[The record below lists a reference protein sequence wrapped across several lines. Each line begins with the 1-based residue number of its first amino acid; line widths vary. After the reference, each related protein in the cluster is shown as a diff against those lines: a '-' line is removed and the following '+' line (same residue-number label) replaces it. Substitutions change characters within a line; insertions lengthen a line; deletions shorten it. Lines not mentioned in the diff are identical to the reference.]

1 VFHNHSGAV
10 IQLLLGK
17 MARFGP
23 GYEVLASSRRHSYTV
38 IAASLTNPQRNTP
51 QYPPAI
57 RTQSTKMAVASQA
70 HIDRRD
76 QDQDESAALLR
87 SLDSLRTAITIFD
100 RKGRLLYANAHLN
113 YLFRSFP
120 PRESLI
126 GRTYDEL
133 IRLEIEGGEIASTA
147 LASGTRSFIAQRLS
161 QLRDDEYAPRDVAL
175 RDHRV
180 VEIKAR
186 RSPNGHTVLL
196 WTDVTAAR
204 AQLTRLQEAVAL
216 SAEAFAFYDANDKL
230 ILANDLYAHLC
241 GVKGL
246 DELIGK
252 TFPEICATVA
262 YNGRMIFNESPEQWL
277 ERRLQ
282 SHRSPAGAVT
292 LRTNTGEAYLV
303 RDRAGHDGGR
313 VMVFTDITD
322 KVRAETALQEQEHA
336 LAHSRAQ
343 AEKQS
348 TYLADLAHRLDQASA
363 SVKSAKTTLLRTMG
377 HELKTPLNAI
387 LGFSDLMATLAD
399 NMNPGQIREYAGL
412 IHQGGNNLLKIIN
425 QIMDLT
431 KISAGR
437 YDLRRMPVDAGGVLW
452 QTRDVFLSRAAARNI
467 EIDADQCPVGLMV
480 DADESVFTNMVH
492 SLMDNAITF
501 TSGGRIVLSA
511 ARTEAGVTVTV
522 EDNGSGVAPD
532 DLARI
537 QEPFEHAGRGEGSE
551 HAKGA
556 GLGLTLVKAFAEL
569 HGGWLELDSQLG
581 EGFRASITLPAAA
594 LPTAS

>member
-1 VFHNHSGAV
+1 
-10 IQLLLGK
+10 
-17 MARFGP
+17 
-23 GYEVLASSRRHSYTV
+23 
-38 IAASLTNPQRNTP
+38 
-51 QYPPAI
+51 
-57 RTQSTKMAVASQA
+57 MAVASPVL
-70 HIDRRD
+70 IDRTQNQED
-76 QDQDESAALLR
+76 PAALLR

-100 RKGRLLYANAHLN
+100 RGGRLLYANAHLN

-120 PRESLI
+120 PHASLI
-126 GRTYDEL
+126 GRSYEEL
-133 IRLEIEGGEIASTA
+133 VRLEIEGGEIAPSA
-147 LASGTRSFIAQRLS
+147 LAIGAKSFIAQRLG
-161 QLRDDEYAPRDVAL
+161 QLRDDEFTPRDVAL

-186 RSPNGHTVLL
+186 RGQNGHTVLL

-216 SAEAFAFYDANDKL
+216 SAEAFAFYDADDRL
-230 ILANDLYAHLC
+230 ILANELYSDLC
-241 GVKGL
+241 GVQVL

-252 TFPEICATVA
+252 TFPEICARVA
-262 YNGRMIFNESPEQWL
+262 YNGRMVFDETPEKWL

-282 SHRSPAGAVT
+282 THRSAAGAVT

-322 KVRAETALQEQEHA
+322 KVRAETALAEQEHA
-336 LAHSRAQ
+336 LADSRAQ

-348 TYLADLAHRLDQASA
+348 TYLADLAARLDQTNASMH
-363 SVKSAKTTLLRTMG
+363 SAKTTLLRTMG

-387 LGFSDLMATLAD
+387 LGFSELMSTLAD
-399 NMNPGQIREYAGL
+399 NLTAAQIREYAGL
-412 IHQGGNNLLKIIN
+412 VHQGGSNLLKIIN

-437 YDLRRMPVDAGGVLW
+437 YDLRRMPVDVGSVLW
-452 QTRDVFLSRAAARNI
+452 LTRDVFVARAEARDI
-467 EIDADQCPVGLMV
+467 TIDADRCPVGLMA
-480 DADESVFTNMVH
+480 DADEGVFTAMIH
-492 SLMDNAITF
+492 SLLDNAVTF
-501 TSGGRIVLSA
+501 TSGKTITLSA
-511 ARTEAGVTVTV
+511 AVTEAGIAVTV
-522 EDNGSGVAPD
+522 EDDGHGVPPEE
-532 DLARI
+532 LQRI
-537 QEPFEHAGRGEGSE
+537 LEPFEHAGRSEGSQ

-569 HGGWLELDSQLG
+569 HGGWLELDSRQG
-581 EGFRASITLPAAA
+581 EGFRATIMLLPAS

>member
-1 VFHNHSGAV
+1 
-10 IQLLLGK
+10 
-17 MARFGP
+17 
-23 GYEVLASSRRHSYTV
+23 
-38 IAASLTNPQRNTP
+38 
-51 QYPPAI
+51 
-57 RTQSTKMAVASQA
+57 MAVANQA
-70 HIDRRD
+70 HMERRD
-76 QDQDESAALLR
+76 EDQEDPSALLR
-87 SLDSLRTAITIFD
+87 ALDSLRTAITIFD
-100 RKGRLLYANAHLN
+100 TSGRLLYANAHLN

-120 PRESLI
+120 PRESLV
-126 GRTYDEL
+126 GKSYEDL
-133 IRLEIEGGEIASTA
+133 IRLEIEGGEIAASA
-147 LASGTRSFIAQRLS
+147 LAGGTRSFITQRLA
-161 QLRDDEYAPRDVAL
+161 QLRQDEYAPRDVAL

-186 RSPNGHTVLL
+186 RDQGGQTVLL

-241 GVKGL
+241 GVKSL
-246 DELIGK
+246 NELIGK

-262 YNGRMIFNESPEQWL
+262 YNGRMLFNESPEQWL

-282 SHRSPAGAVT
+282 SHRAPAGAVT

-336 LAHSRAQ
+336 LADSRAQ

-348 TYLADLAHRLDQASA
+348 GYLADLTHRLDQASA
-363 SVKSAKTTLLRTMG
+363 SVRSAKTTLLRTMG

-399 NMNPGQIREYAGL
+399 NMNPAQIREYAGL
-412 IHQGGNNLLKIIN
+412 VHQGGQNLLKIIN

-437 YDLRRMPVDAGGVLW
+437 YDLRRMPVDAGGILW
-452 QTRDVFLSRAAARNI
+452 QTRDGFLSRADARGI
-467 EIDADQCPVGLMV
+467 EINADQCPAGLMV
-480 DADESVFTNMVH
+480 DADETVLTGMVH
-492 SLMDNAITF
+492 SLMDNALAF
-501 TSGGRIVLSA
+501 TNGGRITLSA
-511 ARTEAGVTVTV
+511 VATEGGVALTVADTGV
-522 EDNGSGVAPD
+522 GVAPE

-569 HGGWLELDSQLG
+569 HGGWLELDSELG
-581 EGFRASITLPAAA
+581 EGFRATITLPAAP

>member
-1 VFHNHSGAV
+1 MAGA
-10 IQLLLGK
+10 
-17 MARFGP
+17 
-23 GYEVLASSRRHSYTV
+23 H
-38 IAASLTNPQRNTP
+38 
-51 QYPPAI
+51 
-57 RTQSTKMAVASQA
+57 QA
-70 HIDRRD
+70 QIDRRD
-76 QDQDESAALLR
+76 EDQEDPSALLR
-87 SLDSLRTAITIFD
+87 TLDSLRTAITIFD
-100 RKGRLLYANAHLN
+100 RRGHLVYANAHLN

-126 GRTYDEL
+126 GKSYEDM
-133 IRLEIEGGEIASTA
+133 IRLEIEGGEIATSA
-147 LASGTRSFIAQRLS
+147 LAGGTRSFIAQRLS

-186 RSPNGHTVLL
+186 RNPSGHTVLL

-204 AQLTRLQEAVAL
+204 GQLMRLQEAVAL

-241 GVKGL
+241 GVKVL

-262 YNGRMIFNESPEQWL
+262 YSGRMVFEESPEQWL

-282 SHRSPAGAVT
+282 KHRAAAGATT

-313 VMVFTDITD
+313 VMVFTNITD
-322 KVRAETALQEQEHA
+322 KVRAETALKEQEHA
-336 LAHSRAQ
+336 LADSRAQ

-348 TYLADLAHRLDQASA
+348 SYLADLTDRLDQASA

-387 LGFSDLMATLAD
+387 LGFSDLMGSLAD
-399 NMNPGQIREYAGL
+399 NMHPAQIREYAGL

-437 YDLRRMPVDAGGVLW
+437 YDLRRMPVDAGAVLW
-452 QTRDVFLSRAAARNI
+452 QTRDAFLSRAETRNI
-467 EIDADQCPVGLMV
+467 EINADQCPAGLMV
-480 DADESVFTNMVH
+480 DADENVLTAMIH
-492 SLMDNAITF
+492 SLMDNAVTF
-501 TSGGRIVLSA
+501 TSGGRIILSA
-511 ARTEAGVTVTV
+511 AVTEAGIAVTV
-522 EDNGSGVAPD
+522 EDNGVGVAPE

-537 QEPFEHAGRGEGSE
+537 QEPFEHAGRGEGSQ

-581 EGFRASITLPAAA
+581 EGFRATITLPAAP